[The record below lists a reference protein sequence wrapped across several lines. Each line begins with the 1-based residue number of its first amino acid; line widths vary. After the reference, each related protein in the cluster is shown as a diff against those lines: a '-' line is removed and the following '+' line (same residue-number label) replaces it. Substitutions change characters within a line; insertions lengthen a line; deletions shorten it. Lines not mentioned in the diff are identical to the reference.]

1 MTFEQLHS
9 FYLIASLG
17 SFQKAAEQLHATQPT
32 ISARVKALE
41 ESMNTTLF
49 DRKGYRAVLTIDG
62 HRFLSYVER
71 LLKLKETAM
80 ADIAGI
86 GSTKSF
92 IRLGASDSMAN
103 TWMSDFMM
111 ELSTAYSG
119 MCFDLH
125 VASSPR
131 LLEDVTNQRL
141 DVAFILEPATPG
153 PLIVEPLCSF
163 EMVLAAAPSLGL
175 HHSTMR
181 YQDINDCNLLSF
193 DRSTAP
199 YRMLKKDLENANV
212 LPRLSA
218 ISSLHANI
226 LLAEKGLGIAAIP
239 KLVITDSLAR
249 GRLVVLESELK
260 LTPLDFCAA
269 YFDGPSAP
277 TMALLTKWATNV
289 CRSSCAKLAS
299 TLNEY
304 QDRTSKLLD
313 SNRQDS

>member
-1 MTFEQLHS
+1 MFRIRINMTFEQLHS
-9 FYLIASLG
+9 FYLIATLG

-32 ISARVKALE
+32 ISARIKALE

-62 HRFLSYVER
+62 HRFLAYVER
-71 LLKLKETAM
+71 LLKLRETAI
-80 ADIAGI
+80 ADITGFD
-86 GSTKSF
+86 GTKSF
-92 IRLGASDSMAN
+92 LRLGASDSMAYS
-103 TWMSDFMM
+103 WMPDFML
-111 ELSTAYSG
+111 ELSTAYRG
-119 MCFDLH
+119 ICFDLQ
-125 VASSPR
+125 VASSPK
-131 LLEDVTNQRL
+131 LLEDVINQRL
-141 DVAFILEPATPG
+141 DMAFLMQPATPG
-153 PLIVEPLCSF
+153 PLLIEPLCSF
-163 EMVLAAAPSLGL
+163 EMVLAAAPSLEL

-181 YQDINDCNLLSF
+181 YRDINNCNLLSF

-239 KLVITDSLAR
+239 KHVIADSLAR
-249 GRLVVLESELK
+249 GRLVVLDSELK

-277 TMALLTKWATNV
+277 TMALLAKWAKKV
-289 CRSSCAKLAS
+289 CRTSCG
-299 TLNEY
+299 
-304 QDRTSKLLD
+304 
-313 SNRQDS
+313 